1 MDLEDDL
8 KFAFKGVRKNG
19 KELFIISHKCGVDN
33 YFLFFD
39 FYKARYYG
47 WC

>member
-8 KFAFKGVRKNG
+8 KFAFKGVRKNV
-19 KELFIISHKCGVDN
+19 KEHIYNITQV
-33 YFLFFD
+33 
-39 FYKARYYG
+39 